1 MSFLEQIVPF
11 EMYEVYDAYESRVF
25 SESKKELQSRKR
37 PQKKKAEGTEANQPK
52 AHLRKKR
59 LFQMGILNQGEYES
73 RSDK

>member
-1 MSFLEQIVPF
+1 
-11 EMYEVYDAYESRVF
+11 VF
-25 SESKKELQSRKR
+25 SESKKELQSRER